1 MTTCA
6 IGAYHHYHGEVCS
19 IQHYVIKFAGDL
31 RQVVGFLLLVLQF
44 TSTIKTDRHDITEI
58 LFKKALN
65 TITPTLPYDNDVPI
79 LPDEWDR
86 LIYNIWNVGIVW

>member
-1 MTTCA
+1 M
-6 IGAYHHYHGEVCS
+6 
-19 IQHYVIKFAGDL
+19 
-31 RQVVGFLLLVLQF
+31 
-44 TSTIKTDRHDITEI
+44 TEI
-58 LFKKALN
+58 WFKKALN